1 MSGSRAKKSRRGL
14 GVVAVV
20 VVIVLIGGLSYV
32 LTRSH
37 KKAASPKST
46 VATKKALVAKGPGGS
61 TVAACPLTD
70 LPAPD
75 GVVPQRPAVA
85 IKVGNDPGAR
95 PQSGLNEADIVWEV
109 QAEGGITRFIAVY
122 QCQAPP
128 EVGPIRSSRW
138 VDWHVIS
145 QLGHPMFVFA
155 GGILPDVDRI
165 FHLSW
170 LQPIDALS
178 FSGTPFER
186 ITTRVPP
193 ENLYGSPTAIW
204 ALAKSDVA
212 PSPIF
217 QFSNTPPQGGS
228 PVSGVSLPFSAAEQV
243 GWSWNATSG
252 LWDRTYAGVLAY
264 GNSGNPLSASN
275 VVVEFVNAVPG
286 PYNESGPNSK
296 GVHSETIGTGTA
308 WVFRNGERYVGRWSR
323 SSEFSATTYHDS
335 DGKVITLAP
344 GRTWV
349 EIVPQWV
356 HASVQ

>member
-1 MSGSRAKKSRRGL
+1 MSGSHSKKTHLGL
-14 GVVAVV
+14 GIVAVV
-20 VVIVLIGGLSYV
+20 VALLLVGGGGYL
-32 LTRSH
+32 LTRSG
-37 KKAASPKST
+37 KKAPST
-46 VATKKALVAKGPGGS
+46 SRTAVAKP
-61 TVAACPLTD
+61 VAPAPARAQPATATCPLTD
-70 LPAPD
+70 LPAPG
-75 GVVPQRPAVA
+75 GVVPQRPAIA

-155 GGILPDVDRI
+155 GGILPDVHRI
-165 FHLSW
+165 FSLPW
-170 LQPIDALS
+170 LQPVDALG
-178 FSGTPFER
+178 FTGPPFER

-193 ENLYGSPTAIW
+193 ENLYGSPSQIW
-204 ALAKSDVA
+204 TLAKSHVA

-217 QFSNTPPQGGS
+217 TFSTTPPPGGS
-228 PVSGVSLPFSAAEQV
+228 PVTSVSLPFSAAEQV
-243 GWSWNATSG
+243 GWTWNATTG
-252 LWDRTYAGVLAY
+252 LWDRTYAGVPAY
-264 GNSGNPLSASN
+264 GNSGNALSATN

-286 PYNESGPNSK
+286 PYNESGPNTK
-296 GVHSETIGTGTA
+296 GVHSETIGTGKA
-308 WVFRNGERYVGRWSR
+308 WIFRNGERYVGTWSR
-323 SSEFSATTYHDS
+323 PSEFSPTSYHESNDRL
-335 DGKVITLAP
+335 ITLAP